1 MTAQPLDFTDVDSL
15 EKARALFRAGKLEE
29 LYLFPVEFGGQAVP
43 QNIVYVPRGIA
54 EIKRRMDATIGK
66 MVQDGAISKYVAR
79 PEYKGDS
86 FIPSKII
93 IETSHPD
100 KAGALNPT
108 INIW

>member
-1 MTAQPLDFTDVDSL
+1 MTTPLDFTDVDSL
-15 EKARALFRAGKLEE
+15 EKALALFRAGKLEE
-29 LYLFPVEFGGQAVP
+29 LYLFPVEFGGQANR

-54 EIKRRMDATIGK
+54 EIKRGMDATIGK
-66 MVQDGAISKYVAR
+66 MVQEGAVTQYVAR
-79 PEYKGDS
+79 PEYKGNS

-100 KAGALNPT
+100 KPGAFNPT